1 MFKNRIGMKFIG
13 ATLTAAM
20 AVTAIPAMASLAA
33 ERDFSYLY
41 SSYKHDHADGPL
53 EMVTREQLS
62 SRLTSAMNFYYEN
75 ESKIPEG
82 VQNRCWEVFN
92 YVSYVINNPES
103 RPDNY
108 AIANHDLM
116 STNRTIAFFGD
127 SELPLADEPLIA
139 PADAQAE
146 EEDEPVAPDYGMDLD
161 DQTDDQ
167 ADDTEDNEVLDPK
180 SEALQRLQAII
191 NEMVEFE
198 EVFGDE
204 MAAVTDMYEYHTL
217 IALGGSVYL
226 TSNEYTVNG
235 INCISD
241 RLSAKLDAVI
251 DAIDAAAQQPE
262 ETPAEEIAPDYGM
275 NLDEDTDDDLVI
287 EHPDDLTRSPDFQI
301 DPQDSFTIDGEQPED
316 VAPDFG
322 IDLEEDIPEE
332 NLAAEAQAPADET
345 PADETPSD
353 ETPAD
358 ETPVIDETPATPAV
372 QTSYASAAPA
382 AAPASAPAVTA
393 APVIVVPDRNA
404 IAQQLVDR
412 LYMDALNR
420 TPDMVGSAYWV
431 SVILEGEGNVDK
443 VVAGFLNS
451 AEFAARNLNDDE
463 FVTTLYK
470 VILNRV
476 PSASEQAV
484 WTNALASGVSRRA
497 VINAFTAS
505 AEFDTTCEAN
515 GL

>member
-41 SSYKHDHADGPL
+41 GSYKHDHADGPL

-92 YVSYVINNPES
+92 YVNYVINNPES

-180 SEALQRLQAII
+180 SEARQRLQAII

-226 TSNEYTVNG
+226 TSDEYTVNG
-235 INCISD
+235 INCITD

-287 EHPDDLTRSPDFQI
+287 EHPDDFTISPDFQI
-301 DPQDSFTIDGEQPED
+301 DPQDSFTIDGEQPEE
-316 VAPDFG
+316 VAPDYG
-322 IDLEEDIPEE
+322 MDLEDDTVDET
-332 NLAAEAQAPADET
+332 ADET
-345 PADETPSD
+345 SD
-353 ETPAD
+353 E
-358 ETPVIDETPATPAV
+358 ETTVEPTVIEIVVNVNINETTDT
-372 QTSYASAAPA
+372 QTTTEAAPA
-382 AAPASAPAVTA
+382 TIVSAPAAPSAPATMVAGAARNIVTRESMA
-393 APVIVVPDRNA
+393 EQIVE
-404 IAQQLVDR
+404 R
-412 LYMDALNR
+412 LYGTALNR
-420 TPDMVGSAYWV
+420 KSDAAGKAYWV
-431 SVILEGEGNVDK
+431 RMILAGNGNIDM
-443 VVAGFLNS
+443 VVSGFLNS
-451 AEFAARNLNDDE
+451 AEFNARNLTDDE
-463 FVTTLYK
+463 FVTALYT

-476 PSASEQAV
+476 PTSDENTL
-484 WTNALASGVSRRA
+484 WTNALTNGASRRD
-497 VINAFTAS
+497 VINAFVNS
-505 AEFDTTCEAN
+505 SEFEATCEAYD
-515 GL
+515 L

>member
-62 SRLTSAMNFYYEN
+62 SRLTTAMNFYYEN

-116 STNRTIAFFGD
+116 STNRTIAFFGG
-127 SELPLADEPLIA
+127 SELPLTDEPLIA
-139 PADAQAE
+139 PADTQDE
-146 EEDEPVAPDYGMDLD
+146 EEEEPIAPDYGMDLEE
-161 DQTDDQ
+161 QTDDQ
-167 ADDTEDNEVLDPK
+167 AEDTEDNEVLDPK

-204 MAAVTDMYEYHTL
+204 MATVTDMYEYHTY

-235 INCISD
+235 INCITD

-251 DAIDAAAQQPE
+251 DAIDAAAQQSE

-287 EHPDDLTRSPDFQI
+287 EHPDDFTISPDFQI
-301 DPQDSFTIDGEQPED
+301 DPQTSFTIDGEQPED

-322 IDLEEDIPEE
+322 MDLEEDIPEE
-332 NLAAEAQAPADET
+332 NLAAEAQARADKAPAIEEEIIENETHAEETVATADET
-345 PADETPSD
+345 PAT
-353 ETPAD
+353 T
-358 ETPVIDETPATPAV
+358 
-372 QTSYASAAPA
+372 
-382 AAPASAPAVTA
+382 SAPAVPETRVA
-393 APVIVVPDRNA
+393 GATRSLVSTRNA
-404 IAQQLVDR
+404 IAQQVVNN
-412 LYMDALNR
+412 LYTNVLNR
-420 TPDMVGSAYWV
+420 TADMAGTTYWV
-431 SVILEGEGNVDK
+431 NVIIANNGRVDT
-443 VVAGFLNS
+443 AITGLLNS
-451 AEFAARNLNDDE
+451 AEFNARNLNDDE
-463 FVTTLYK
+463 FVDLLYR
-470 VILNRV
+470 VILNRA
-476 PSASEQAV
+476 PSASEAAE
-484 WTNALASGVSRRA
+484 WTTALANGASRSE
-497 VINAFTAS
+497 VIDAFADS
-505 AEFDTTCEAN
+505 AEFDPTCEAHAI
-515 GL
+515 